1 MKLFPVSH
9 FSLLFTS
16 SALISRNIQRWIKT
30 HICIHIHTLAQCCH
44 LTHLV
49 NVTACCRNHLLG
61 CMCVRY
67 NLVCTAR
74 IRAAL
79 KLSPTTD
86 TNPHTHTHLHRYAV
100 FPSLPCKIELHL
112 LAEECNVMSSQL
124 WVRGT
129 YRWGEKKKR
138 NSSGLMSSL
147 LEESTQHEVILKNC
161 FRGISAAPDVVK
173 PHVIQKINSVR
184 MEGMRWTQS

>member
-9 FSLLFTS
+9 FPLLFTS

-30 HICIHIHTLAQCCH
+30 HFAYTY
-44 LTHLV
+44 THLHNAV
-49 NVTACCRNHLLG
+49 IWHCRNHLVG

-86 TNPHTHTHLHRYAV
+86 TNPHTHTHTHLHRYAV

-129 YRWGEKKKR
+129 YRWGGKKR